1 MGIGTDKVMTSGE
14 WQKVTQK
21 YVCHVVST
29 VEALVIIQYSLLFVR
44 SGYTGNV
51 VV

>member
-1 MGIGTDKVMTSGE
+1 MGMAESNTEGCKRAML
-14 WQKVTQK
+14 
-21 YVCHVVST
+21 YL
-29 VEALVIIQYSLLFVR
+29 VEALVIIQYSVVVVR